1 MELVGNY
8 GGLLCIVAVQ
18 TMEHM
23 EHMEIYGNNRTME
36 LVVNHD
42 GELL

>member
-23 EHMEIYGNNRTME
+23 ETYGNIWKHMETIEQWNWW
-36 LVVNHD
+36 
-42 GELL
+42 

>member
-18 TMEHM
+18 TM